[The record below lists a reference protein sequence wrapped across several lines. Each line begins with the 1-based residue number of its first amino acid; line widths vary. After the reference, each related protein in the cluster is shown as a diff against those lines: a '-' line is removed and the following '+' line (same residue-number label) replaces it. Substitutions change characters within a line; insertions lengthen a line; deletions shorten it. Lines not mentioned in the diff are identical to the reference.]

1 MADTDG
7 MNRSERAGY
16 WRDQIAACAASG
28 MSAVRYCRE
37 SGIPLAKYRWWKG
50 ELKRRDALAEL
61 PPLLPALFAEIR
73 PVPRYGAAPP
83 PSIEIALGGGRMVR
97 VAVGFDETT
106 LARVVR
112 VLEGL

>member
-7 MNRSERAGY
+7 MNRVEREVY
-16 WRDQIAACAASG
+16 WQERISACAASG

-37 SGIPLAKYRWWKG
+37 SGIPIAKYRWWKG
-50 ELKRRDALAEL
+50 ELKRRNALTV
-61 PPLLPALFAEIR
+61 LPALFAEVR
-73 PVPRYGAAPP
+73 PVSRCCLAVT
-83 PSIEIALGGGRMVR
+83 PSIEIALGSERMVR
-97 VAVGFDETT
+97 VPAGFDETT

>member
-7 MNRSERAGY
+7 MNRAEREAH
-16 WRDQIAACAASG
+16 WREQVSACAASG

-37 SGIPLAKYRWWKG
+37 AGIPVAKYRWWKG
-50 ELKRRDALAEL
+50 ELKRRNALTVL
-61 PPLLPALFAEIR
+61 PTLFAEVL
-73 PVPRYGAAPP
+73 PVPWCSAVAP
-83 PSIEIALGGGRMVR
+83 PSIEIALGGERMVR
-97 VAVGFDETT
+97 VPAGFDETT

>member
-7 MNRSERAGY
+7 MNRAEREAH
-16 WRDQIAACAASG
+16 WRERIAACAASG

-37 SGIPLAKYRWWKG
+37 SGIPIVKYRWWKR
-50 ELKRRDALAEL
+50 ELKGRNALAV
-61 PPLLPALFAEIR
+61 LPALFAEVR
-73 PVPRYGAAPP
+73 PVLRYGAVPP
-83 PSIEIALGGGRMVR
+83 PSIEVALAGDRMVR
-97 VAVGFDETT
+97 VPAGCDETT

>member
-7 MNRSERAGY
+7 MNQAERESY
-16 WRDQIAACAASG
+16 WREQIAACAASG

-37 SGIPLAKYRWWKG
+37 AGMPVVKYRWWKR
-50 ELKRRDALAEL
+50 ELKRRNALAVL
-61 PPLLPALFAEIR
+61 PVLFAEVR
-73 PVPRYGAAPP
+73 PVPRCGAVPP
-83 PSIEIALGGGRMVR
+83 PSIEVALACDRMVR
-97 VAVGFDETT
+97 VPAGFDETT

>member
-7 MNRSERAGY
+7 MNQAERESY
-16 WRDQIAACAASG
+16 WREQIAACAASG

-37 SGIPLAKYRWWKG
+37 AGMPVVKYRWWKR
-50 ELKRRDALAEL
+50 ELKRRNALAV
-61 PPLLPALFAEIR
+61 LPALFAEVR
-73 PVPRYGAAPP
+73 PVPRCGAVPP
-83 PSIEIALGGGRMVR
+83 PSIEVALACDRLVR
-97 VAVGFDETT
+97 VPAGFDETT